1 MTSHDAPGTDPAEL
15 VSRFID
21 GDWSDESAAGL
32 EEMLRDSA
40 EGREAFVEQMLLD
53 SLLAE
58 ELGPESL
65 GAFVDTVEAG
75 AVVPTGVGTHPVGG
89 PWPAVSGNGSRP
101 PRSPTMRRAWSPR
114 WLHAGWVAI
123 AVGLTGGL
131 VGLVQFGPATG
142 ASAAVVIEA
151 AESVHAAKLAREYV
165 VEIDRSGAA
174 GAFVPPRDVR
184 VATQGDRFFVTMSR
198 GARQWVWGRD
208 AAGAIWITVGPRRAV
223 VIDGDELGPSLRFIS
238 DLYALEIGT
247 LLRTFRT
254 HGRVERFERD
264 GGSHVIQVTPRFAG
278 WRRGLSRATIDVD
291 RESKVVRRL
300 VLEREHPDYG
310 RATVTFTLVDTR
322 AIDEADYG
330 PGGHLEEPYQLLTR
344 AMVPDRR
351 RELLGNWFGA
361 VADRWIVHGEGSD
374 DGR

>member
-1 MTSHDAPGTDPAEL
+1 M
-15 VSRFID
+15 V
-21 GDWSDESAAGL
+21 
-32 EEMLRDSA
+32 
-40 EGREAFVEQMLLD
+40 
-53 SLLAE
+53 
-58 ELGPESL
+58 
-65 GAFVDTVEAG
+65 
-75 AVVPTGVGTHPVGG
+75 GV
-89 PWPAVSGNGSRP
+89 
-101 PRSPTMRRAWSPR
+101 
-114 WLHAGWVAI
+114 
-123 AVGLTGGL
+123 L
-131 VGLVQFGPATG
+131 VGVVQFGPAAG

-165 VEIDRSGAA
+165 VEIERAGAG

-198 GARQWVWGRD
+198 GARQWFWGRD

-223 VIDGDELGPSLRFIS
+223 VVDREELGLPLRFIS
-238 DLYALEIGT
+238 DLYGLEIET
-247 LLRTFRT
+247 LLRTFRK
-254 HGRVERFERD
+254 HCRVERFERE
-264 GGSHVIQVTPRFAG
+264 GGTHVIEVTPRFAG
-278 WRRGLSRATIDVD
+278 GRAGFRRATIDVD

-300 VLEREHPDYG
+300 VLERELPEFG
-310 RATVTFTLVDTR
+310 RSTVTFTLAETR

-344 AMVPDRR
+344 ATVPDRR